1 MIRRGEQYLPTPTHV
16 ACLTGLSDKEQQGK
30 SKASSSLLNHK
41 PGCAAA
47 AAAHASHV
55 RSMFYST
62 DLLSPKGALGQIWV
76 RAPTALASQ
85 APRVAVLVGHLFV

>member
-1 MIRRGEQYLPTPTHV
+1 
-16 ACLTGLSDKEQQGK
+16 
-30 SKASSSLLNHK
+30 
-41 PGCAAA
+41 
-47 AAAHASHV
+47 
-55 RSMFYST
+55 MFYST